1 MQFQRIP
8 RAPVVKKRTLR
19 LAMMNCG
26 QFDGAVA
33 PSPEH
38 RCRIT
43 CELRS
48 TLSRHTPTM
57 PTTLPMNAN
66 DTAARYSPGPAMQ
79 LLLGA
84 GATLFRMAHRITA
97 RLLMMLVVA
106 LVVFVV
112 LRILPVDPL
121 GMLLPPTATAADIAA
136 LTHTLGLD
144 RPLWEQF
151 LIWLG
156 KVVHGDFGVSIQ
168 SGRDVGQ
175 LILQA
180 LPTTLQLVGC
190 GLTVGIVAGLAS
202 GLLAFRCLGRPLE
215 RALDVSASLA
225 ISVPDFL
232 WAILM
237 MLGLGIGLRWL
248 PFLGP
253 IDASIT
259 LPRVTGFLLIDALL
273 AADWTAFGSVLAHLV
288 MPSLALALGIAPPLM
303 RILRSSLIEVY
314 NEDYI
319 VAARLRGVSENRIL
333 LHHALRNA
341 ALPTLSMIGMQAGA
355 IIGGTLL
362 LEKIFSLPGIGS
374 LMVTAIANHDLP
386 VIQGLALTY
395 AAAVLATNML
405 TDALLVLV
413 NPRLRLS

>member
-1 MQFQRIP
+1 
-8 RAPVVKKRTLR
+8 
-19 LAMMNCG
+19 
-26 QFDGAVA
+26 
-33 PSPEH
+33 
-38 RCRIT
+38 
-43 CELRS
+43 
-48 TLSRHTPTM
+48 M

>member
-1 MQFQRIP
+1 
-8 RAPVVKKRTLR
+8 
-19 LAMMNCG
+19 
-26 QFDGAVA
+26 
-33 PSPEH
+33 
-38 RCRIT
+38 
-43 CELRS
+43 
-48 TLSRHTPTM
+48 
-57 PTTLPMNAN
+57 MNAAR
-66 DTAARYSPGPAMQ
+66 AARHVPGPALQ
-79 LLLGA
+79 LLLAA
-84 GATLFRMAHRITA
+84 GLTLLRLCHRIGT
-97 RLLMMLVVA
+97 RILMMLVVA

-112 LRILPVDPL
+112 LRILPVNPL
-121 GMLLPPTATAADIAA
+121 GMLLPATATPADMAA

-144 RPLWEQF
+144 RPLWVQF

-156 KVVHGDFGVSIQ
+156 QVVRGDFGVSIQ
-168 SGRDVGQ
+168 SARAVGP

-180 LPTTLQLVGC
+180 LPTTLQLIFC
-190 GLTVGIVAGLAS
+190 GLVLGIAGGVAS
-202 GLLAFRCLGRPLE
+202 GMLAFRFLGRPVE
-215 RALDVSASLA
+215 RALDVAGSVA

-237 MLGLGIGLRWL
+237 ILGFGIGLRWL

-253 IDASIT
+253 IDAAFT
-259 LPRVTGFLLIDALL
+259 VPTVTGFLLIDAAL
-273 AADWTAFGSVLAHLV
+273 AGNWAALGSVISHLV
-288 MPSLALALGIAPPLM
+288 MPALALALGIAPPLM

-319 VAARLRGVSENRIL
+319 VAARLRGLSEHRIL
-333 LHHALRNA
+333 FKHALRNA

-362 LEKIFSLPGIGS
+362 LETIFSFPGIGS
-374 LMVTAIANHDLP
+374 LMVGAIANHDLP

-395 AAAVLATNML
+395 AVAVLAMNML

>member
-1 MQFQRIP
+1 
-8 RAPVVKKRTLR
+8 
-19 LAMMNCG
+19 
-26 QFDGAVA
+26 
-33 PSPEH
+33 
-38 RCRIT
+38 
-43 CELRS
+43 
-48 TLSRHTPTM
+48 M
-57 PTTLPMNAN
+57 PTTLQMNA
-66 DTAARYSPGPAMQ
+66 TRPARYPPGQGMQ
-79 LLLGA
+79 LLLAATA
-84 GATLFRMAHRITA
+84 GLFRLGRALAA
-97 RLLMMLVVA
+97 RVLMMLVVA

-112 LRILPVDPL
+112 LRILPVNPL
-121 GMLLPPTATAADIAA
+121 GMLLPPSATAADIAA
-136 LTHTLGLD
+136 LSHTLGLD
-144 RPLWEQF
+144 RPLWQQF

-156 KVVHGDFGVSIQ
+156 QAVRGDFGVSIQ

-180 LPTTLQLVGC
+180 LPTTLQLIGC
-190 GLTVGIVAGLAS
+190 GLAVGVAAGLAS
-202 GLLAFRCLGRPLE
+202 GLLAFRFLGRPLE
-215 RALDVSASLA
+215 RVLDVGGSIA

-237 MLGLGIGLRWL
+237 ILGLGIGLRWL

-253 IDASIT
+253 IDAGIT
-259 LPRVTGFLLIDALL
+259 LPRVTGFLLIDAML
-273 AADWTAFGSVLAHLV
+273 AGDWTALRSVLAHLV
-288 MPSLALALGIAPPLM
+288 MPTLALALGIAPPLM

-319 VAARLRGVSENRIL
+319 VAARLRGLSENRIL
-333 LHHALRNA
+333 LKHALRNA
-341 ALPTLSMIGMQAGA
+341 ALPTLSMIGMQAGT

-362 LEKIFSLPGIGS
+362 LETIYSFPGIGS

-395 AAAVLATNML
+395 AATVLAMNML